1 MKNEIVNNK
10 NSLFLIFNWKLK
22 KMYEKMFYQLTEEL
36 QLTQNEIDVL
46 LFLNNNSPLDT
57 ARDIAR
63 YRAMSKSMISKSVD
77 SLYRKGFLSY
87 ETDETDKRCIH
98 LKIEPVAIPIVEKL
112 YKVQKRFFDTL
123 TYNITEEE
131 YKAMETVLN
140 KMYENIVDQ
149 LEEWKED
156 RRNGQQATKWL
167 RN

>member
-1 MKNEIVNNK
+1 MKSETVNNK

-98 LKIEPVAIPIVEKL
+98 LKIEPVAMPIVKKL
-112 YKVQKRFFDTL
+112 HEVQKQFFDIL
-123 TYNITEEE
+123 TSNISEEE
-131 YKAMETVLN
+131 YKVMETVLN
-140 KMYENIVDQ
+140 KMYENIIDE
-149 LEEWKED
+149 LEE
-156 RRNGQQATKWL
+156 
-167 RN
+167 

>member
-1 MKNEIVNNK
+1 MKNEIINNK

-22 KMYEKMFYQLTEEL
+22 KMYEKMFYKLAEEL

-77 SLYRKGFLSY
+77 SLYTKGYLSY
-87 ETDETDKRCIH
+87 EIDKMDKRCIH
-98 LKIEPVAIPIVEKL
+98 LKIEPVVIPIVEKL
-112 YKVQKRFFDTL
+112 HKAQKQFFDNI

-131 YKAMETVLN
+131 AKIMEAVLN
-140 KMYENIVDQ
+140 KMYQNIID
-149 LEEWKED
+149 
-156 RRNGQQATKWL
+156 
-167 RN
+167 

>member
-98 LKIEPVAIPIVEKL
+98 LKFEPVAIPMVEKL
-112 YKVQKRFFDTL
+112 YKVQKGFFDTL

-131 YKAMETVLN
+131 YQAMETVLN
-140 KMYENIVDQ
+140 KMYQNIIDQ
-149 LEEWKED
+149 LEE
-156 RRNGQQATKWL
+156 
-167 RN
+167 

>member
-1 MKNEIVNNK
+1 MKSELVNNK
-10 NSLFLIFNWKLK
+10 NSIFLVFNWKLK
-22 KMYEKMFYQLTEEL
+22 KVYEKMFYQLTEEL

-57 ARDIAR
+57 ATDIAR

-98 LKIEPVAIPIVEKL
+98 LKIKPVAIPIVEKL
-112 YKVQKRFFDTL
+112 HEAQKEFFYIL
-123 TYNITEEE
+123 TYNITKEE

-140 KMYENIVDQ
+140 KMYANIIDQ
-149 LEEWKED
+149 FDE
-156 RRNGQQATKWL
+156 
-167 RN
+167 